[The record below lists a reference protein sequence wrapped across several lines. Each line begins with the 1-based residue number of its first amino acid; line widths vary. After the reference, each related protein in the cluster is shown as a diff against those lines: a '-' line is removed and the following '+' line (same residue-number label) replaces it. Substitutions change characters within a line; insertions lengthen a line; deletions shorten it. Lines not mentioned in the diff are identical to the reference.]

1 MFQIVV
7 KEYHG
12 AGILAAGFGCE
23 LRVVASGESFVLSFL
38 TSEEQLSRIR
48 F

>member
-12 AGILAAGFGCE
+12 AGILAAGFGYELRVASCCE
-23 LRVVASGESFVLSFL
+23 LREFCAVVFD
-38 TSEEQLSRIR
+38 IR
-48 F
+48 RTTV